1 MAAPKLKM
9 RSIGMTDLLVQL
21 GLPDFYEHLENK

>member
-9 RSIGMTDLLVQL
+9 RLIGMTDLLVQL
-21 GLPDFYEHLENK
+21 GLPDFCEYLENK

>member
-9 RSIGMTDLLVQL
+9 RSVEETDLLVQL
-21 GLPDFYEHLENK
+21 GLPDFMLSIGE

>member
-9 RSIGMTDLLVQL
+9 RLVKMTDLLVQL
-21 GLPDFYEHLENK
+21 GLPDFYQHLENK

>member
-9 RSIGMTDLLVQL
+9 RTVGKTDLLVQL
-21 GLPDFYEHLENK
+21 GLPDFLLSIGE

>member
-9 RSIGMTDLLVQL
+9 RSVVIADLLVQL
-21 GLPDFYEHLENK
+21 GLPDFIQSFGE